1 MSPLSAPVTTLPGL
15 GPKRAAQLA
24 KLGLLVVGDFLT
36 HFPRA
41 YEDRTREVPVLMAI
55 DGDKVCVRAT
65 VAGAPVTSQ
74 LRKGLSVTKCRVFDE
89 TGMLHITFFNNPYV
103 KSRLMA
109 GEEYIFFGQIEARGG
124 QKSMLNPLFE
134 AASGTERRATGRI
147 VPVYPLTAGISQK
160 LIAEGVDH
168 ALGLAE
174 GRWEE
179 LLPSAVIEAHGLCE
193 QAFAYEKIHFPDDF
207 GQVEVAR
214 RRLIFEE
221 LFVYGCASRRLKQQD
236 SSVPGILLE
245 GCELGPFWASLPFA
259 PTGAQRRAVSEL
271 AADMAS
277 GTRMNRLLQGD
288 VGSGKTL
295 VAAAGAW
302 LAAQSGAQSA
312 IMAPTELLAS
322 QHFDTFREL
331 LEPHG
336 IRVAL
341 LTSGSRAAEK
351 RAIKAALAAGE
362 IDVLCGTHALIQGD
376 VAFARAG
383 LMVVDEQHRFGV
395 RQRAALREKAPHAHL
410 LVMSATPIPRTLTLI
425 IYGDLQV
432 SILDEL
438 PPGRQPV
445 QTFADG
451 EARRARILRFLEK
464 QISEGGQAYIV
475 CPLIEDESGQSERT
489 AATEYAENL
498 RQQLPDLRIG
508 LMHGKLKTAEKDAV
522 MAAFAAGELDV
533 LVSTTVIEV
542 GVNVPNAT
550 LMLVENAD
558 LFGLSQLHQLRGR
571 VGRGARQSY
580 CILMSRE
587 AGEVARQR
595 LATLCGTHD
604 GFKIAEEDLRLRGPG
619 DFFGDKQHGLPEFKI
634 AGQAGDTALIVEA
647 MEAAARLCGQSPGL
661 EPWPALAMRVAAIL
675 SKSAAEGLN

>member
-24 KLGLLVVGDFLT
+24 KLGLFQVRDFLT

-41 YEDRTREVPVLMAI
+41 YEDRTREVSVFLAV

-89 TGMLHITFFNNPYV
+89 TGMLNITFFNNPYV

-109 GEEYIFFGQIEARGG
+109 GEEYVFFGQIEARGG

-134 AASGTERRATGRI
+134 AASALERRATGRI

-160 LIAEGVDH
+160 LVSDGVAH
-168 ALGLAE
+168 ALAAAE

-179 LLPSAVIEAHGLCE
+179 LLPPSVVEAHGLCE
-193 QAFAYEKIHFPDDF
+193 QGFAYEKIHFPDTHEQAE
-207 GQVEVAR
+207 GAR

-236 SSVPGILLE
+236 SSVPGLPLE
-245 GCELGPFWASLPFA
+245 GRQFEPFWASLPFA
-259 PTGAQRRAVSEL
+259 PTGAQVKAV
-271 AADMAS
+271 ADIATDMTS
-277 GTRMNRLLQGD
+277 GVRMNRLLQGD

-302 LAAQSGAQSA
+302 LAAKGGAQSA

-341 LTSGSRAAEK
+341 LTSSTRAAEK

-395 RQRAALREKAPHAHL
+395 RQRAALREKAPNAHL

-451 EARRARILRFLEK
+451 EARRTRILRFLEK
-464 QISEGGQAYIV
+464 QVLDGGQVYIV
-475 CPLIEDESGQSERT
+475 CPLIEDESGRSEKT

-498 RQQLPDLRIG
+498 RRQLPSLRIG
-508 LMHGKLKTAEKDAV
+508 LMHGKLKTSEKDSV
-522 MAAFAAGELDV
+522 MAAFVAGELDV
-533 LVSTTVIEV
+533 LVSTTVVEV

-571 VGRGARQSY
+571 VGRGTRQSY
-580 CILMSRE
+580 CILMSRDP
-587 AGEVARQR
+587 GETAQQR
-595 LATLCGTHD
+595 LQTLCGTQD

-634 AGQAGDTALIVEA
+634 AGQAGDTAFILEA
-647 MEAAARLCGQSPGL
+647 MEAAAKLCRESPDL
-661 EPWPALAMRVAAIL
+661 AEWPALAARVAAIL
-675 SKSAAEGLN
+675 SKSAQEGLN